1 MQTKGNGSVIR
12 RKRAVLGTGSLILVA
27 MVVIGVHVLALGAVA
42 DAESGR
48 SPATAIL
55 LRKGQNAGALGP
67 GEAQWYKLVQA
78 GDDGALQRQVDLT
91 LIFTP
96 DDGRRSH
103 SGPPRSQ
110 RIALQIFTAEQVA
123 GWYPPDTSQTQ
134 SVGAGEI
141 VSRDGN
147 PDTGELLWSGWA
159 VTDSTYYVRVFN
171 ASDASIDYRLFTDNV
186 VSAQMGEGSGST
198 PGLEMA
204 GGADLDRPVALKPQ
218 YQTSR
223 LGAGQE
229 TWYPIVYNDRD
240 SQVYEEHTFSLVFAP
255 DDGVSVGQ
263 VGFEVIPR
271 ETWQALQKGESRQLP
286 GMGVGQAVSH
296 DPDPL
301 TGERLWSGWLMDG
314 RAYYVRLHNDGDA
327 EIEYWLFFD

>member
-1 MQTKGNGSVIR
+1 MQTKGTGSVIR
-12 RKRAVLGTGSLILVA
+12 RKRAVLGTGSLMLVA
-27 MVVIGVHVLALGAVA
+27 TVVIGVHVLALGAVA

-48 SPATAIL
+48 SPVTAIS
-55 LRKGQNAGALGP
+55 LRKGQNVGALGP

-91 LIFTP
+91 FIFTP
-96 DDGRRSH
+96 DDGR
-103 SGPPRSQ
+103 RSQ
-110 RIALQIFTAEQVA
+110 RIALQIFTAEQVT
-123 GWYPPDTSQTQ
+123 GWYAPDTSQTQ

-171 ASDASIDYRLFTDNV
+171 ASDVSINYRLFTDNV
-186 VSAQMGEGSGST
+186 VSAQMGESSGTS
-198 PGLEMA
+198 PGVEMA
-204 GGADLDRPVALKPQ
+204 AGANLDRPLALKPQ

-229 TWYPIVYNDRD
+229 TWYPIVYNDHD

-255 DDGVSVGQ
+255 DDGDSVQ
-263 VGFEVIPR
+263 RVGFEIIPR
-271 ETWQALQKGESRQLP
+271 ETWQALQEGESSQLP
-286 GMGVGQAVSH
+286 GMGVSQAVSR

-301 TGERLWSGWLMDG
+301 TGERLWSGWLIDG